1 MSGSKLI
8 SKELENSLGTL
19 SHDMLKVYQKWL
31 DMLVYIEIRD

>member
-19 SHDMLKVYQKWL
+19 SPDMLKVYQKWL
-31 DMLVYIEIRD
+31 DMLVDIEIRD